1 MFASAVFDEESWKL
15 TVDGKPVAVEAKPL
29 DLLHELLLRAGKVV
43 SKEELLDAV
52 WPEVVVVE
60 ASLTTAV
67 LKLRRALG
75 DNRRD
80 SRIIKVVPRIGYM
93 LNVPVEVQY
102 AQGAAQPTKQVD
114 VPIPAT
120 GAPPPATRL
129 APWRVRSLGAM
140 AALTVAG
147 LSLFAY
153 VGLSAPPRRYTQ
165 VDARNALRELDVPT
179 IKKLLASGWNPSV
192 PFDDQGNDALKILL
206 QACEWDPGHDQRKM
220 LLMAR
225 TLNEAGDRFETRNVW
240 GDTAYS
246 IAKAP
251 RYCGPDHPVTRMIRT
266 QCYAGYKPPGDACL
280 ATYELERRSS

>member
-75 DNRRD
+75 DNSRD
-80 SRIIKVVPRIGYM
+80 SRIIEVVPRIGYR
-93 LNVPVEVQY
+93 LSVPVEVQG
-102 AQGAAQPTKQVD
+102 GAEARQSEDHGAEPQPVLG
-114 VPIPAT
+114 VIPAHAAKPRP
-120 GAPPPATRL
+120 G
-129 APWRVRSLGAM
+129 RVRHLFTV
-140 AALTVAG
+140 AAIAIAG

-165 VDARNALRELDVPT
+165 ADARNALRELDVPM
-179 IKKLLASGWNPSV
+179 IKTLLASGWNPSV

-225 TLNEAGDRFETRNVW
+225 TLNEAGARFDTRNVW

-251 RYCGPDHPVTRMIRT
+251 RYCGPNHPVTKMIRT
-266 QCYAGYKPPGDACL
+266 QCYAGYKPMGDNCL
-280 ATYELERRSS
+280 ASYEVSKRS